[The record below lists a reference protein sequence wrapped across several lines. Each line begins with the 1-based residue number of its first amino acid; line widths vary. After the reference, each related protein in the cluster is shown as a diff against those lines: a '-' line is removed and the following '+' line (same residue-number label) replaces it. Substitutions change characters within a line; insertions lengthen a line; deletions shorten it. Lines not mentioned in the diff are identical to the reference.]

1 MDHSPPGFSVHGI
14 LQERILEWVATSFSS
29 DKVRSEQSKWS
40 EVTQSC
46 STVCDPMDCSLPGSS
61 IHGFS
66 RQEDWF
72 GVIFPSLV
80 YHTSMLFYGGKNIFI
95 PFFFSLLF
103 TFLKMYCLQWAVTCC
118 MEKKIKNKK
127 TSVLSVWRVLPLILT
142 FYVYSCNNIQ
152 EVLIKL

>member
-1 MDHSPPGFSVHGI
+1 MDRSLPGFSVHGI
-14 LQERILEWVATSFSS
+14 LQERILEWVATSSSS

-46 STVCDPMDCSLPGSS
+46 STLCDPMDCSLPGSS

-72 GVIFPSLV
+72 GWYFLLQCITLV
-80 YHTSMLFYGGKNIFI
+80 CYFMEKKNIFI

-103 TFLKMYCLQWAVTCC
+103 TFLKMYCLWWAVTCC
-118 MEKKIKNKK
+118 MKKNKK